1 MGESSRPPGSLR
13 RAAAI
18 AAALALIAIGASGCG
33 GGLKRAVD
41 TARSL
46 QQQGKTAA
54 SQAQQ
59 QVQSV
64 QQQFQQQSQQNQ
76 NGGGNYGY

>member
-1 MGESSRPPGSLR
+1 LGESRLPPGSLR
-13 RAAAI
+13 RAAAL
-18 AAALALIAIGASGCG
+18 AAALALIASGASGCG

-46 QQQGKTAA
+46 QDQGKTAA

-64 QQQFQQQSQQNQ
+64 QQQLQQQS
-76 NGGGNYGY
+76 